1 MKRIL
6 LVTIFY
12 LLSVTNSALFAQGL
26 DKVISN
32 TSPENIEKI
41 EECPKNQIL
50 KFSDGKFDCISKTV
64 FYNMNAIQDRL
75 ASDEVG
81 QVSFFLNKFGGSL
94 NRIAVTVQPEICPVS
109 QALSNRAAMWG
120 DSIPKSGAIKL
131 CEKSIKG
138 TDSNCNCEDLA
149 DVANKRNREEFYKF
163 EIDYLLAYIK
173 KNNISD
179 KGLDHYIR
187 GTNLNKYK
195 PELVASIFSK
205 LNNPKAQTKEADN
218 SPDLNKLQDEIKK
231 LAKELAEL
239 KDQKLSKVELPL
251 PSKVATEGAALIVG
265 SDRYAAFSLPSFL
278 NEVKKSPIKTC
289 TINYSKIDN
298 ENLNYY
304 LYDKTLSQ
312 FLQTELNKVFS
323 YTYQNLNEITAA
335 VTKQQCNLIFLKS
348 IDTVNVSNSLQSL
361 GFKIS
366 VLSEKN
372 TQDLLDSFKKS
383 TGFQDYAALKK
394 DEEEKKAA
402 IKKVEEE
409 KIKAE
414 ADKKVALK
422 KEEEQK
428 KKAEADKKAAELNSS
443 KGKENIRNPKTEPT
457 NQERDNKIEKKLARI
472 KSICEPG
479 NRQSK
484 QIFPLLDENKG
495 AHAFCWGFITS
506 GQDFYNKTN
515 YFNQYMED
523 YAKLSVMCDWTDETK
538 AKTHINLGKT
548 RFGFCL
554 GERGEATTN
563 CLRNFTNACKSIG
576 DELEQAGQVFLEK

>member
-323 YTYQNLNEITAA
+323 DTYQNLNEITAA

-554 GERGEATTN
+554 GERGEASTN
-563 CLRNFTNACKSIG
+563 CFRNFINACKSIG